1 VRRPRPGPLGEI
13 AFEVTALA
21 VGHGEP
27 VLEGIDLHC
36 RRGEVLAV
44 TGANGSGKTTLLR
57 TLAGLL
63 PPLSGQ
69 LNRRPGR
76 CAYLPQEPGALLHQA
91 TVRSEVEQT
100 IRWMRLDCSPEPI
113 ISDFGLAELAGEDPR
128 DLSTGQRQRAA
139 LAAIL
144 VGDPEMV
151 FLDEPTR
158 AADQPSRKALV
169 DAIDRLAAKG
179 AAILVATSDRRFAEQ
194 VGDSVLTTAGGRV
207 TSLEPVPA

>member
-1 VRRPRPGPLGEI
+1 
-13 AFEVTALA
+13 
-21 VGHGEP
+21 
-27 VLEGIDLHC
+27 
-36 RRGEVLAV
+36 
-44 TGANGSGKTTLLR
+44 
-57 TLAGLL
+57 
-63 PPLSGQ
+63 
-69 LNRRPGR
+69 
-76 CAYLPQEPGALLHQA
+76 
-91 TVRSEVEQT
+91 
-100 IRWMRLDCSPEPI
+100 MRLDCSPEPI
-113 ISDFGLAELAGEDPR
+113 IRDFGLAELAGEDPR

-179 AAILVATSDRRFAEQ
+179 AAILIATSDRWFAEQ
-194 VGDSVLTTAGGRV
+194 VGDSVLMTAGGRV